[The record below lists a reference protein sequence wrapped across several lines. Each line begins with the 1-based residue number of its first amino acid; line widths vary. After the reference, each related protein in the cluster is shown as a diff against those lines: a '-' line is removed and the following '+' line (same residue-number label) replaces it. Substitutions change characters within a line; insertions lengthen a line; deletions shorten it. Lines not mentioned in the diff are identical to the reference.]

1 MLFNVRAIF
10 FKIQEQILEI
20 MTVKE
25 GKKLIEE
32 LRNEI
37 KQGKDVEFN
46 LAWINS
52 LNKSILKASQLGYEK
67 AMKNLQN
74 T

>member
-1 MLFNVRAIF
+1 
-10 FKIQEQILEI
+10 

-25 GKKLIEE
+25 GKQLIEQ

-37 KQGKDVEFN
+37 KQVKDVEFN
-46 LAWINS
+46 VAWINS

-67 AMKNLQN
+67 AIKKIQN
-74 T
+74 A

>member
-1 MLFNVRAIF
+1 MLYICT
-10 FKIQEQILEI
+10 KEIKKKEI

-25 GKKLIEE
+25 GKQLIEQ

-46 LAWINS
+46 VAWINS
-52 LNKSILKASQLGYEK
+52 LNKSILKASQLGFDK
-67 AMKNLQN
+67 AMKKLKNA
-74 T
+74 

>member
-1 MLFNVRAIF
+1 
-10 FKIQEQILEI
+10 

-25 GKKLIEE
+25 GKQLIEQ

-46 LAWINS
+46 VDWIYS
-52 LNKSILKASQLGYEK
+52 LDKSILKASQLGYDK
-67 AMKNLQN
+67 AMKKLQN
-74 T
+74 V

>member
-1 MLFNVRAIF
+1 
-10 FKIQEQILEI
+10 

-25 GKKLIEE
+25 GKQLIEQ

-46 LAWINS
+46 VSWINS

-67 AMKNLQN
+67 AMKKLQN
-74 T
+74 A

>member
-1 MLFNVRAIF
+1 
-10 FKIQEQILEI
+10 

-25 GKKLIEE
+25 GKKLVEQ

-46 LAWINS
+46 VAWINS
-52 LNKSILKASQLGYEK
+52 LNKSILKSSQLGYDK
-67 AMKNLQN
+67 AMKKLQN
-74 T
+74 A